1 MSGRSSEFDNRHT
14 EPKHPAETC
23 GMFYFRSRKKPNGQK
38 HAIYENEAQN
48 FRLVFFHLQVC
59 YNLTMTTPLQNEQTT
74 PPPQLTPEQL
84 AEIREQERK
93 QKQIMVG
100 IIAVIVLLVA
110 LLGVAIYFLLQPE
123 TPTDK
128 IRDVFI
134 IVVALETLVIGVALI
149 VLVVQLASLINLLQN
164 EVRPILQATSETV
177 NTLRGTAE
185 FLGEN
190 VVEPVIKLNGYL
202 AGLKRMLELLGIKPK

>member
-1 MSGRSSEFDNRHT
+1 MAL
-14 EPKHPAETC
+14 PQP
-23 GMFYFRSRKKPNGQK
+23 
-38 HAIYENEAQN
+38 
-48 FRLVFFHLQVC
+48 
-59 YNLTMTTPLQNEQTT
+59 EQPT
-74 PPPQLTPEQL
+74 PPPLTPEQI
-84 AEIREQERK
+84 AAIKEAERK
-93 QKQIMVG
+93 QKI
-100 IIAVIVLLVA
+100 IIASAIAVVVLIVA
-110 LLGVAIYFLLQPE
+110 LLGVAIYFLLQPD

-149 VLVVQLASLINLLQN
+149 VLIIQLASLINLIQN
-164 EVRPILQATSETV
+164 EIRPILNATNETV

-202 AGLKRMLELLGIKPK
+202 AGLRRMLELLGVKPK